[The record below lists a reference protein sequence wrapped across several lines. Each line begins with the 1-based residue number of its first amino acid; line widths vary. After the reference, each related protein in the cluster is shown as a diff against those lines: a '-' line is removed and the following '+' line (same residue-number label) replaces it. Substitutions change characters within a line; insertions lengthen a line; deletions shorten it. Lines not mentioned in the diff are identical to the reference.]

1 MGPCAGGWMGGVV
14 DSWGEGGRLRC
25 QRNEHR
31 EEGFERVGL
40 GGRRRNAWGKCSTVA
55 GPHQGH

>member
-1 MGPCAGGWMGGVV
+1 MGGVV